1 MSCGEN
7 RSNREKNV
15 KKKKSKN
22 KWKESIYHF
31 TGIPKQQNRC

>member
-15 KKKKSKN
+15 KKKSKN